1 MKKAVY
7 QRGKDDPYGSKKR
20 YTAVYAVECGEDFGI
35 IGGEVGYG
43 PHSGKDHGGVIET
56 IYPA

>member
-20 YTAVYAVECGEDFGI
+20 YTAVYAVEGGKYFGI

-43 PHSGKDHGGVIET
+43 SHSDHGGVIET